1 MMKCDILNAEVRN
14 MKSKKDAFKNR
25 NNRNRLSIDVNPE
38 EHQKIK
44 LFATLQGTS
53 IKEYVLTS
61 IRERLERESEE
72 KQLLAM
78 TNQINPAL
86 KEVWDN
92 DKDEAYN
99 EL

>member
-1 MMKCDILNAEVRN
+1 MNSYPIN
-14 MKSKKDAFKNR
+14 
-25 NNRNRLSIDVNPE
+25 
-38 EHQKIK
+38 
-44 LFATLQGTS
+44 
-53 IKEYVLTS
+53 TS
-61 IRERLERESEE
+61 IRERLERERESEE

-78 TNQINPAL
+78 TNQITPAL

>member
-1 MMKCDILNAEVRN
+1 MKDKRNAV
-14 MKSKKDAFKNR
+14 
-25 NNRNRLSIDVNPE
+25 RNRLSIDIDPK

-44 LFATLQGTS
+44 LFATLNRTS

-78 TNQINPAL
+78 TNQIAPAL
-86 KEVWDN
+86 KELWDN
-92 DKDEAYN
+92 DKDKAYD

>member
-1 MMKCDILNAEVRN
+1 MKYN
-14 MKSKKDAFKNR
+14 MA
-25 NNRNRLSIDVNPE
+25 RNRLSIDIDPE

-44 LFATLQGTS
+44 LFATLNGTS

-72 KQLLAM
+72 KQLQLM
-78 TNQINPAL
+78 TSQISPAL
-86 KEVWDN
+86 KEIWDN

>member
-1 MMKCDILNAEVRN
+1 MKN
-14 MKSKKDAFKNR
+14 KSNTV
-25 NNRNRLSIDVNPE
+25 RNRLSIDVDPK

-44 LFATLQGTS
+44 LFATLHGTS

-61 IRERLERESEE
+61 IRERLKREAEE

-78 TNQINPAL
+78 TNQVTPAL

-92 DKDEAYN
+92 EKDEIYN

>member
-1 MMKCDILNAEVRN
+1 MN
-14 MKSKKDAFKNR
+14 SKKNAVQK
-25 NNRNRLSIDVNPE
+25 NRLSIDVDPE

-78 TNQINPAL
+78 TNQITPAL

>member
-1 MMKCDILNAEVRN
+1 MKYN
-14 MKSKKDAFKNR
+14 MA
-25 NNRNRLSIDVNPE
+25 RNRLSIDIDPK

-44 LFATLQGTS
+44 LFATLNGTS

-72 KQLLAM
+72 KQLHLM
-78 TNQINPAL
+78 ISQISPAL
-86 KEVWDN
+86 KEIWDN

>member
-1 MMKCDILNAEVRN
+1 MFH
-14 MKSKKDAFKNR
+14 KKNVVPK
-25 NNRNRLSIDVNPE
+25 NRLSIEVEPE

-44 LFATLQGTS
+44 IFAAWHGTS
-53 IKEYVLTS
+53 IKEYVLSS
-61 IRERLERESEE
+61 IRERINRESEE

-78 TNQINPAL
+78 TNQISPVL

-92 DKDEAYN
+92 DKDEVYN

>member
-1 MMKCDILNAEVRN
+1 MK
-14 MKSKKDAFKNR
+14 
-25 NNRNRLSIDVNPE
+25 NNSARNRLSIDIDPE

-44 LFATLQGTS
+44 LCATLHGTS

-61 IRERLERESEE
+61 IRERLKRESEE
-72 KQLLAM
+72 RQLSLM
-78 TNQINPAL
+78 TSQITPAL
-86 KEVWDN
+86 KEIWDN

>member
-1 MMKCDILNAEVRN
+1 MKYN
-14 MKSKKDAFKNR
+14 MA
-25 NNRNRLSIDVNPE
+25 RNRLSIDIDTE

-44 LFATLQGTS
+44 LFATLNGTS

-72 KQLLAM
+72 KQLQLM
-78 TNQINPAL
+78 TSQISPAL
-86 KEVWDN
+86 KEIWDN

>member
-1 MMKCDILNAEVRN
+1 MKGKDNAV
-14 MKSKKDAFKNR
+14 
-25 NNRNRLSIDVNPE
+25 RNRLSIDIDPK

-44 LFATLQGTS
+44 LFATLNGTS

-78 TNQINPAL
+78 TNQITPAL

-92 DKDEAYN
+92 DKDESYN

>member
-1 MMKCDILNAEVRN
+1 

-78 TNQINPAL
+78 TTQITPTL

>member
-1 MMKCDILNAEVRN
+1 MYH
-14 MKSKKDAFKNR
+14 KKNVVPK
-25 NNRNRLSIDVNPE
+25 NRLSIDIAPE

-44 LFATLQGTS
+44 IFAALHRTS

-61 IRERLERESEE
+61 IRERINRESEE

-78 TNQINPAL
+78 TNQISPAL

-92 DKDEAYN
+92 DKDDVYN